1 MSNDDKNYKGST
13 FWQLMIAIPGS
24 ILGFTLIIALL
35 AKSLHPASEVVTIGP
50 DAIAAKIEE
59 NIKPVAVVEVAA
71 PPVGAHVDKG
81 GEEVV
86 KAVCSA
92 CHAAGLMGSPKI
104 GDKGQWGPRIA
115 QGYETLV
122 SHAIHGIRMMPAKGG
137 NPDLTDGEIAN
148 AVAYMANQAGANF
161 KAPAAG
167 AALAESKLVAATVVA
182 TTEKPVA
189 DKAATKTAKAEPAK
203 AMSTKAASST
213 KAETF
218 VDKVAATAPNPA
230 DKAEPVKEP
239 AKEEPVKTA
248 SAGKTGEQVYKGV
261 CSVCHAA
268 ALMGA
273 PKFGDK
279 DQWAPRITQGYDTLV
294 NHAIHGIRM
303 MPAKGGNPGLSDEE
317 VGRAV
322 AYMANEGG
330 ASFKAK

>member
-35 AKSLHPASEVVTIGP
+35 AKSLHPESETVTVAP
-50 DAIAAKIEE
+50 EALAAKVEE

-71 PPVGAHVDKG
+71 APVGAHVDKG

-122 SHAIHGIRMMPAKGG
+122 SHAIHGVRMMPAKGG

-148 AVAYMANQAGANF
+148 AVAYMANQSGANF

-167 AALAESKLVAATVVA
+167 AAAPVVSEVTAAPPAQPTATKPTAEKLAKVAAP
-182 TTEKPVA
+182 TTKNA
-189 DKAATKTAKAEPAK
+189 DG
-203 AMSTKAASST
+203 
-213 KAETF
+213 F
-218 VDKVAATAPNPA
+218 VDQVAATAPQVVEKSEQSKEEA
-230 DKAEPVKEP
+230 VK
-239 AKEEPVKTA
+239 KEEPVKVA
-248 SAGKTGEQVYKGV
+248 SAGKSGEQVYK
-261 CSVCHAA
+261 SVCAMCHSA

-279 DQWAPRITQGYDTLV
+279 DQWAPRIAQGYDTLV
-294 NHAIHGIRM
+294 DHAIHGIRM

-322 AYMANEGG
+322 AYMANEAG